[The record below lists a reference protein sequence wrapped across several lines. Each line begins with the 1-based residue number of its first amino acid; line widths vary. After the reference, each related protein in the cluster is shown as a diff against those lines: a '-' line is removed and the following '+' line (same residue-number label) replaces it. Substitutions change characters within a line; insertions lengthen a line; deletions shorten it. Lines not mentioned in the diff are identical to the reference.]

1 MFIEDLDRFSDT
13 EIFVKLRELNEIL
26 NGYEVLNNEVKLHL
40 FMQYEMIYSKKKQ
53 KELSFLIL

>member
-1 MFIEDLDRFSDT
+1 MKTALLMKFLI
-13 EIFVKLRELNEIL
+13 NEA
-26 NGYEVLNNEVKLHL
+26 KLHL